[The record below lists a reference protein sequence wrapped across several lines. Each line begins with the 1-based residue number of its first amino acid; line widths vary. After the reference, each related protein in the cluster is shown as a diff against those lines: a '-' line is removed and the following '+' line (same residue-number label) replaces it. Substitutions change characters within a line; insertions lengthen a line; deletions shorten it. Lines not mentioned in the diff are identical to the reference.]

1 MLKRDI
7 PERVWFFDME
17 WVPDAA
23 GSRRLFADLPADATE
38 RDAIERLWK
47 EYPRT
52 DGGTPFLKYL
62 FSRVVSISFLSRLV
76 VYNDAEPT
84 LTFRLQ

>member
-23 GSRRLFADLPADATE
+23 ASRRLFADLPADATE
-38 RDAIERLWK
+38 KTRSK
-47 EYPRT
+47 
-52 DGGTPFLKYL
+52 GFGTNIRGPTAEFL
-62 FSRVVSISFLSRLV
+62 F
-76 VYNDAEPT
+76 
-84 LTFRLQ
+84 